1 MSDTLICP
9 LRYHHESGNEQC
21 AKEKCAWWIETG
33 REAYGKGTR
42 WEWEYPAECAIVRLA
57 RRK

>member
-1 MSDTLICP
+1 MTDRLCP
-9 LRYHHESGNEQC
+9 IRAAGSHGGHKCVE
-21 AKEKCAWWIETG
+21 KECAWWIETG